1 LFLRPFFRDRPMN
14 NDPFR
19 ADELLRQAR
28 AGDLDALGRLLDAQR
43 TALRRL
49 AEGRLGERLEVRVDA
64 SDVIQQTFL
73 EAHRSFQQFAGQ
85 DARELV
91 AWLHGILHH
100 KVAGAV
106 RDHTL
111 LRKRDV
117 RREQSMDD
125 SHGGKAPLKQQ
136 LDAGHSSPSQRV
148 IRGEDEQRLLEAVT
162 ALPDDQREAV
172 RLRHLEGWALAD
184 IAQHLGRSPAA
195 TAGLIKRGM
204 QALRRRLQDRE

>member
-1 LFLRPFFRDRPMN
+1 MN
-14 NDPFR
+14 DDVVS
-19 ADELLRQAR
+19 ADKLLQQAR
-28 AGDLDALGRLLDAQR
+28 RGDLDALGRLLETQR
-43 TALRRL
+43 TALRRM
-49 AEGRLGERLEVRVDA
+49 AEGRLGERIEVRVDA

-91 AWLHGILHH
+91 AWLHGILDH

-111 LRKRDV
+111 LQKRDV

-136 LDAGHSSPSQRV
+136 LNAGHSSPSQKA
-148 IRGEDEQRLLEAVT
+148 IRGEEEQRLFEALT
-162 ALPDDQREAV
+162 SLPADQREAV

-184 IAQHLGRSPAA
+184 IAQHLGRSSTA

-204 QALRRRLQDRE
+204 QTLRRQMHERE